1 MPPGDS
7 QIMENHHVQHLD
19 TYSLRFH
26 RRSSLARDLP
36 GSARHPLLRRR
47 HDPGVAVE
55 PEAVASLRCADNR
68 QLRILGRP
76 LGHCLRAGRTAPD
89 RPRGASGRR
98 AHLRRRGTPRA
109 LARRAAAE
117 GRALRRGP
125 PGPGGD
131 RVCRLPS
138 DLRHRPRPDLRNR
151 TRTRPAK
158 HRRIAEGAAR
168 LTLRRTSRLTNPPPT
183 HRLDRGERISNMT
196 IARFPPQGRTG
207 GPDRIPLPA
216 TGTKSLTLR
225 LAMVAGVV
233 AAVALLLNVT
243 GALDYLSFAELAR
256 NREWL
261 GERVRELGY
270 AAPLVFVLV
279 YALCTAFSL
288 PTGLLLSTLGGF
300 LFGTLGGGLLNVV
313 GATLGATMLFLAA
326 RTALG
331 DVLRARAGP
340 SLRKLDAGFR
350 ENELS
355 YMLVLRL
362 VPLFPFWL
370 VNLAPAFLGVRTST
384 FVIGTFFGIIPGA
397 FVFASVGTG
406 LGAILVSG
414 GTPDGS
420 ALLQPH
426 ILLPIGGL
434 VILALIPVVLK
445 RFRHWPASNLEQS
458 S

>member
-1 MPPGDS
+1 
-7 QIMENHHVQHLD
+7 
-19 TYSLRFH
+19 
-26 RRSSLARDLP
+26 
-36 GSARHPLLRRR
+36 
-47 HDPGVAVE
+47 
-55 PEAVASLRCADNR
+55 
-68 QLRILGRP
+68 
-76 LGHCLRAGRTAPD
+76 
-89 RPRGASGRR
+89 
-98 AHLRRRGTPRA
+98 
-109 LARRAAAE
+109 
-117 GRALRRGP
+117 
-125 PGPGGD
+125 
-131 RVCRLPS
+131 
-138 DLRHRPRPDLRNR
+138 
-151 TRTRPAK
+151 
-158 HRRIAEGAAR
+158 
-168 LTLRRTSRLTNPPPT
+168 
-183 HRLDRGERISNMT
+183 MT
-196 IARFPPQGRTG
+196 TARFLPQRRTG
-207 GPDRIPLPA
+207 GPDRIPLPP

-225 LAMVAGVV
+225 LATIAGVV
-233 AAVALLLNVT
+233 AAVAVLLNVT

-261 GERVRELGY
+261 DGRVQELGY

-300 LFGTLGGGLLNVV
+300 LFGTLWGGFFNVV

-340 SLRKLDAGFR
+340 SLRKLEAGFR

-370 VNLAPAFLGVRTST
+370 VNLAPAFLGVRTSI
-384 FVIGTFFGIIPGA
+384 FIIGTFIGIIPGA
-397 FVFASVGTG
+397 LVFASVGTG
-406 LGAILVSG
+406 LGAILASG

-426 ILLPIGGL
+426 VLLPIGGL

-445 RFRHWPASNLEQS
+445 RFRHRPASNLEHS